1 MFAPSLALGNSDI
14 LCACACV
21 FSGENKKTGA
31 CTPTHQVQAHS
42 HLALAPL
49 DKPGALAT
57 IPDPAR
63 ACHGPL
69 IHSSHV
75 ACLVGR
81 ARLLGPPSSD
91 HSPACEKAS
100 ALCPP
105 NPVAAG
111 RCPVA
116 TARPQCQT
124 RWHKTEDRTRRCR
137 ASSALAASARDH
149 GGRFLRGLAPPARA
163 HFQTLMHI
171 AHCVRLRLHT
181 CARRKRGS
189 SNILCRLSVRGAR
202 RLSKS
207 VRSRPGPGAPSQRD
221 CDRPCPHASPIA
233 TQILNPFPRAQFAR
247 SANDVGEHD

>member
-31 CTPTHQVQAHS
+31 CTPTHQAQAHS

-75 ACLVGR
+75 ACLLGR
-81 ARLLGPPSSD
+81 ARLLGPPGSD

-111 RCPVA
+111 RCPVSS
-116 TARPQCQT
+116 ARPPCQT

-149 GGRFLRGLAPPARA
+149 GGRFLRATVVGFCVALLHPLARISRLSCTSLCAAAAAHLRAAKTRLVEHPLPAFGQGSSAAVKISTVASGSWCAFPARLRPPMSPRI
-163 HFQTLMHI
+163 T
-171 AHCVRLRLHT
+171 HCNPVLSRANLQVR
-181 CARRKRGS
+181 
-189 SNILCRLSVRGAR
+189 
-202 RLSKS
+202 
-207 VRSRPGPGAPSQRD
+207 
-221 CDRPCPHASPIA
+221 
-233 TQILNPFPRAQFAR
+233 PR
-247 SANDVGEHD
+247 

>member
-75 ACLVGR
+75 ACLLGR
-81 ARLLGPPSSD
+81 ARLLGPPGSD

-111 RCPVA
+111 RCPVPA
-116 TARPQCQT
+116 ARPHCQT

-137 ASSALAASARDH
+137 ASSALAASTRDH
-149 GGRFLRGLAPPARA
+149 GGLFLRATVVGFCVALLHPLARISRLSCTSHTVCGCGCTPARGENA
-163 HFQTLMHI
+163 ARRTSSAGFRSGELGGCQNQYGRVRVL
-171 AHCVRLRLHT
+171 VRL
-181 CARRKRGS
+181 
-189 SNILCRLSVRGAR
+189 
-202 RLSKS
+202 
-207 VRSRPGPGAPSQRD
+207 PS
-221 CDRPCPHASPIA
+221 AIA
-233 TQILNPFPRAQFAR
+233 TAHVPTHHPLQPKSSILSRARNLQGR
-247 SANDVGEHD
+247 